1 VLLGLEQPAGFDFT
15 QMDTLETR
23 LDDQDDAPGGYVGD
37 GQRDNLAPNANTRW
51 AHISEANQ
59 ARMTLEQLDVFDTL
73 MESILAVHENPITAQ
88 VPRYFMNE
96 GPGGVGKTTINET
109 LIAELKRRGLN
120 VLATAS
126 TGVAANLLPLGSTL
140 HSALL
145 IPRDVVADQ
154 EPRLETHT
162 NIAARLRRIDLLII
176 DEVSMLPRHVL
187 DYADRQLRYLW
198 PRDHPRRTMHF
209 GGVVRAIWL

>member
-1 VLLGLEQPAGFDFT
+1 
-15 QMDTLETR
+15 
-23 LDDQDDAPGGYVGD
+23 
-37 GQRDNLAPNANTRW
+37 
-51 AHISEANQ
+51 
-59 ARMTLEQLDVFDTL
+59 
-73 MESILAVHENPITAQ
+73 MEGILAVHENPLTAT

-109 LIAELKRRGLN
+109 LIAEMKRRRLN

-145 IPRDVVADQ
+145 IPRNVAAGTG
-154 EPRLETHT
+154 PRLESHT

-176 DEVSMLPRHVL
+176 DEISMLHRHVL
-187 DYADRQLRYLW
+187 EYADMQLRALW
-198 PRDHPRRTMHF
+198 PHDHPRQAMPF
-209 GGVVRAIWL
+209 GGVVVLLTGNWAQLKPVVPRGDDTATREASIKMSDLYQHFREFQLRQNMRVRGGVAARRHTRPASGDSYSDEPGDHGEDPR